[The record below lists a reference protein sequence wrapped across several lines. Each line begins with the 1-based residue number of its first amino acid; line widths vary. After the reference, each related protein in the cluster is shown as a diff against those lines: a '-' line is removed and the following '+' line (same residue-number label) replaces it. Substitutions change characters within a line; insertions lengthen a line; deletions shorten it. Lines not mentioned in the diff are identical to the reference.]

1 MMNYKLKRA
10 VSTAISLMA
19 VGFHQSV
26 LAIGLGDVNVQSY
39 LGEPL
44 KAQITVLGANE
55 LKSPS
60 CLRLGDQSD
69 LKNLNLKLGSAQG
82 INKILTLSSNQ
93 VINEPIINLSIVAGC
108 TSSVQRDYVLL
119 LDPPLIGQSN
129 TNQASQ
135 FSSSDGVENLNNTVV
150 TSTVEAAELSPAIIK
165 TPSVS
170 ARKTP
175 AKQKK
180 KTSAS
185 RKNNITDNA
194 KKTVARKTKPA
205 ATATKPKTFQPES
218 RLMISGGS
226 GSYNQNVALRM
237 DKNLTFTPDS
247 KSLPMDD
254 IELED
259 EVTVMNNR
267 LAHLEN
273 QISLLQEKNL
283 KLESENKTQAAQLA
297 MAKSSRGF
305 NFWPIVGAGLLF
317 VAGYVA
323 FTLLRRRQ
331 LAIQLENAP
340 YLWAKEDKQSI
351 DEDTDQVTDVTHQKV
366 ANSGTLFNQNE
377 ETEKSE
383 SSDSTIE
390 PKPENIDFDSD
401 AANEQNILVEDEQEF
416 SVLDHADVFL
426 SHGRAGLAIQLLQN
440 HLLEFPKQSIT
451 IWLFLLDLLAKEDN
465 KAQYE
470 ETALDCRLHYNIHIP
485 AFSKP
490 ESTSS
495 ESLEDFPRLA
505 NGLENV
511 WDTPEALNFLDDLIY
526 NNRLEPRAG
535 LPKNLIE
542 ELLVLRAIAQDNNN
556 SADVIQLD
564 EKKLAMVEQKEA
576 ILEQRKQQKLQE
588 MAEAQK
594 EAKEKEEATLKE
606 ELETDFEFTLVEK

>member
-1 MMNYKLKRA
+1 MMNYKLKQA
-10 VSTAISLMA
+10 VSTAIGLMA

-69 LKNLNLKLGSAQG
+69 LRNLNLKLGSGQS
-82 INKILTLSSNQ
+82 INKTLTLSSNQ

-185 RKNNITDNA
+185 RKNNITGNA

-205 ATATKPKTFQPES
+205 VTATKPKTLQPES

-226 GSYNQNVALRM
+226 GSYNQNIALRM
-237 DKNLTFTPDS
+237 DKNLTFTPDP

-254 IELED
+254 IALED

-317 VAGYVA
+317 AAGYVA

-351 DEDTDQVTDVTHQKV
+351 DEDTEQATDVTHQKV
-366 ANSGTLFNQNE
+366 GSTGTLFNQNE
-377 ETEKSE
+377 ETEKDE
-383 SSDSTIE
+383 SGDSTIE

-426 SHGRAGLAIQLLQN
+426 SHGRASLAIQLLQN
-440 HLLEFPKQSIT
+440 HLLEFPKQSVT

-485 AFSKP
+485 EFSKP

>member
-1 MMNYKLKRA
+1 
-10 VSTAISLMA
+10 
-19 VGFHQSV
+19 
-26 LAIGLGDVNVQSY
+26 
-39 LGEPL
+39 
-44 KAQITVLGANE
+44 
-55 LKSPS
+55 
-60 CLRLGDQSD
+60 
-69 LKNLNLKLGSAQG
+69 
-82 INKILTLSSNQ
+82 
-93 VINEPIINLSIVAGC
+93 
-108 TSSVQRDYVLL
+108 
-119 LDPPLIGQSN
+119 
-129 TNQASQ
+129 
-135 FSSSDGVENLNNTVV
+135 
-150 TSTVEAAELSPAIIK
+150 
-165 TPSVS
+165 
-170 ARKTP
+170 
-175 AKQKK
+175 
-180 KTSAS
+180 
-185 RKNNITDNA
+185 
-194 KKTVARKTKPA
+194 
-205 ATATKPKTFQPES
+205 
-218 RLMISGGS
+218 
-226 GSYNQNVALRM
+226 
-237 DKNLTFTPDS
+237 
-247 KSLPMDD
+247 
-254 IELED
+254 
-259 EVTVMNNR
+259 MNNR

-351 DEDTDQVTDVTHQKV
+351 DEDTDKATDVTYQKV

-377 ETEKSE
+377 ETEKGE
-383 SSDSTIE
+383 SSDSKIE
-390 PKPENIDFDSD
+390 PKSENIDFDSD

-440 HLLEFPKQSIT
+440 HLLEFPKQSVT

-485 AFSKP
+485 EFSKP

-505 NGLENV
+505 NGLENI